1 MIWIQPTR
9 LNDAEL
15 FSIQE
20 SFIGEIK
27 KATMKSMF
35 CLCRTEKLNL
45 DKKSKDYECYIMNR
59 LYQLFKELMTE
70 ECHEIKHFTLLE
82 TTRVHP

>member
-1 MIWIQPTR
+1 MIKGTDPYVGSSIESLLPLIQYNVFIISVILKGLIDHMIWIQPTW

-20 SFIGEIK
+20 SFVGVTKE
-27 KATMKSMF
+27 ATMKSML

-45 DKKSKDYECYIMNR
+45 DKKSKD
-59 LYQLFKELMTE
+59 
-70 ECHEIKHFTLLE
+70 
-82 TTRVHP
+82 